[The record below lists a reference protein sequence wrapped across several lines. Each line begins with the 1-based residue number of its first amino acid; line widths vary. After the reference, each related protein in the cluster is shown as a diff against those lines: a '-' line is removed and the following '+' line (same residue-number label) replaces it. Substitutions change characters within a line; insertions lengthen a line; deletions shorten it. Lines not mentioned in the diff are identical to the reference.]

1 MLPRRRFLAAAA
13 LAPAGLALPRFA
25 LAQDAAD
32 RLIVP
37 GERVGLIR
45 MATKPDGLAGLYG
58 AANVA
63 AGPVPGPEGSES
75 PGAFVFK
82 GKADELR
89 VYFSEDG
96 KTIWTVQIV
105 AEKSPWKTRGGLGI
119 GSTVA
124 AVERAN
130 GRPFLISGFGW
141 DMGGLVVDWR
151 GGALKGIGFGFNPT
165 RELSPAEQRRISGDN
180 VKVASNNPLVLKAAP
195 VVSEIQVQFPR

>member
-1 MLPRRRFLAAAA
+1 MLPRRHLLAAAA
-13 LAPAGLALPRFA
+13 FAPAAFALPRLA

-45 MATKPDGLAGLYG
+45 MTTKPDGLAGLYG

-63 AGPVPGPEGSES
+63 VGNVPGPEGSES

-82 GKADELR
+82 DKPDELR
-89 VYFSEDG
+89 VHFSEDG
-96 KTIWTVQIV
+96 KKIWTVQIV
-105 AEKSPWKTRGGLGI
+105 AEKSPWKTRDGLGI

-124 AVERAN
+124 AVEKAN

-151 GGALKGIGFGFNPT
+151 GGAMKNIGFGFNPT
-165 RELSPAEQRRISGDN
+165 RQIPDGEMRRISGDN

-195 VVSEIQVQFPR
+195 VVSEIQVHFPR